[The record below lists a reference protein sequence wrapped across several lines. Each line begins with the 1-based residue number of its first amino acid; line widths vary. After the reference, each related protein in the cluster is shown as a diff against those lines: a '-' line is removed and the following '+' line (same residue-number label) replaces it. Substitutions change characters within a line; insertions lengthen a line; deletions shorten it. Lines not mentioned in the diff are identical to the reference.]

1 MDVKCKDCVYARDI
15 LVKKGQMGKEHT
27 EYVEGVECKLGY
39 QIKLGYEP
47 GCGGKEFELR
57 R

>member
-15 LVKKGQMGKEHT
+15 LVKKGHVGKEHT

-47 GCGGKEFELR
+47 GCEGKEFELR